1 MTLPVHCKK
10 LSVITYKSENSNIR
24 RKIKGRHQPP
34 LTFIAQLSASA
45 ASCVSLNTSAGVLT
59 LSGTVTKSGR
69 EDAGYFT
76 LTKKQRADIN
86 PLLSD
91 LMRLFSACAPASKA

>member
-45 ASCVSLNTSAGVLT
+45 ATCVSLNTSAGVLT

-76 LTKKQRADIN
+76 LTCECDLAVIKLHSI
-86 PLLSD
+86 SD
-91 LMRLFSACAPASKA
+91 SV